1 MTLCWKVVW
10 LWLLKKRPLRMSGQS
25 FFEAVKGQST
35 PIFLV
40 TDPVR
45 TRPNKY
51 LCTSDA
57 YNASTMQT
65 YFSFS
70 RFGSFF
76 LLPFY
81 IYICDTS
88 YFFPAYLFF
97 SLQKKSKKSSSP
109 TRPKSSAFQFHIL
122 NQKQIYINYKCLS
135 FSSKI

>member
-1 MTLCWKVVW
+1 
-10 LWLLKKRPLRMSGQS
+10 MSGQS

-97 SLQKKSKKSSSP
+97 SLQKKQKIIFTNTAKK
-109 TRPKSSAFQFHIL
+109 F
-122 NQKQIYINYKCLS
+122 CLLVS
-135 FSSKI
+135 YSQLEADLYQL